1 MTFVLWVTL
10 TFSLIRRGTGLFWV
24 TYPSWRVILRFWKIP
39 HNEGEALR
47 IDGVDWQYGRDR
59 APQESETVDVA
70 REEVVGCWQLQVELL
85 VGSQVYCNRQLK

>member
-10 TFSLIRRGTGLFWV
+10 TFSLMRRGTGLFWV

-59 APQESETVDVA
+59 APQESLMFMLIKKRTKKIYKP
-70 REEVVGCWQLQVELL
+70 
-85 VGSQVYCNRQLK
+85 VYQIYIFYKAKQT